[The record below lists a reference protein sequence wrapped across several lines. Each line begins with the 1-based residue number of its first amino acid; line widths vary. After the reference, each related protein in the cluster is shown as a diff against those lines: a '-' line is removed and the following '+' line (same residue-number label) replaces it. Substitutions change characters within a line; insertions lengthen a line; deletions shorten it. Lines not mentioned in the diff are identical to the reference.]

1 MRRLL
6 LVAVLAI
13 VGMPAVVFGQA
24 KRPLDHDAYDIW
36 MGIQDQAISN
46 DGRWV
51 LYTLVPQDGDAELRV
66 HSQISNVVY
75 TIPRGRSPEFTADG
89 QFVVTLIKPELA
101 ISRQARREHKR
112 PNEQPKDSLGILNL
126 SNGDVFRTEMVKSYK
141 LPEDADGWVAYLLDE
156 ASSRGEPTEA
166 AEEPEPAEDEA
177 EDENRKEKNAG
188 TMLVVRNLTSG
199 SETEIEH
206 VTEYAFAVNGRRL
219 AYSVSTKDGASDG
232 LFVIAVENANVTT
245 LAVGEGEYK
254 SPTFDESGDQVAFLS
269 NRDDYD
275 AEVSA
280 YSLFH
285 WSAGADGASVLV
297 TEATQAVRDGWWVS
311 EHGNISFSDNGERL
325 FFGTAPRPEPE
336 VEDSLLDEERVKL
349 DIWNW
354 QDPYIQPMQLIQ
366 ANRERRRTY
375 LGVVHLESGDVVQ
388 LATPEVP
395 TVDVGQDGDA
405 TVALGRS
412 GLPYR
417 QLTSWDT
424 PGYNDYYLVDVATGS
439 RQLFHERLHGTM
451 DLSPNGT
458 YAVWWDNQELAW
470 YGRAVDGGQAT
481 SLTASMTYPVHNE
494 DHDWPYRPNAYGTAG
509 WTEGDAEFLVYDRY
523 DIWALDPAG
532 QSLPRSI
539 TEGVGRRENLRFRYV
554 DLDRETETIAPDQPM
569 TLSVFNTDTKASGF
583 YRDRV
588 NGDRAPERLVA
599 MDFRF
604 SRPTKAKD
612 ANVVLFT
619 RSSVAEFPDLWVSNL
634 EFDNMREVSDAN
646 PQQEEYVW
654 ANVELMEW
662 RSTDGIPLQGLLYK
676 PENFDPSQKY
686 PLMVT
691 FYERNSDNLH
701 AHAAP
706 IPHRS
711 VVQPIFYASRGYLV
725 FVPDVVYQVGYPGES
740 AMDAIMPGVLQ
751 LAQEDYVDEEN
762 IAAQGH
768 SWGGYQIAYMVTKTN
783 MFKAV
788 GAGAIVS
795 NMISAYGGIRW
806 GTGMSRMFQYE
817 KTQSRI
823 GATLW
828 EAPVRYIENSPIFW
842 ADKVETPMLMMHN
855 DHDAAVPWYQG
866 IEMFV
871 ALRRLNKPVWM
882 VNYNDEPH
890 WPTTYANKRD
900 WNIRMQQFFD
910 HYLKGAPA
918 PVWLAEGIPALLKG
932 KTLGLEEVQ
941 RP

>member
-1 MRRLL
+1 MRRYL

-13 VGMPAVVFGQA
+13 VCMPAVVFGQA

-75 TIPRGRSPEFTADG
+75 TIPRGRSPQFTTDG
-89 QFVVTLIKPELA
+89 QFVVTIIKPELE

-141 LPEDADGWVAYLLDE
+141 LPEDAGGWVAYLLEE
-156 ASSRGEPTEA
+156 ASSRGESTEA
-166 AEEPEPAEDEA
+166 AEEPEAAEDEA
-177 EDENRKEKNAG
+177 EDENRKEKTAG

-199 SETEIEH
+199 TETEVEH
-206 VTEYAFAVNGRRL
+206 VTEYAFASNGRRL
-219 AYSVSTKDGASDG
+219 VYSLSTKDGANDG
-232 LFVIAVENANVTT
+232 VFVMAVEDANVTT

-285 WSAGADGASVLV
+285 WSAGADGARALV

-311 EHGNISFSDNGERL
+311 EHGDISFSDTGERL

-395 TVDVGQDGDA
+395 MVEVGQDGDA
-405 TVALGRS
+405 KVALGRS
-412 GLPYR
+412 DLPYR
-417 QLTSWDT
+417 QLMSWDT

-481 SLTASMTYPVHNE
+481 NLTKSLPYPVHNE
-494 DHDWPYRPNAYGTAG
+494 DHDWPYRPNAYGNAG
-509 WTEGDAEFLVYDRY
+509 WTEDDGEFLVYDRY

-532 QSLPRSI
+532 QSLPRCI
-539 TEGVGRRENLRFRYV
+539 TDGFGRRENLRFRYV
-554 DLDRETETIAPDQPM
+554 DLDRENETIASDQPM

-588 NGDRAPERLVA
+588 NGRPSPRKSRCDGFSILQTHKGERRQRGVVYAIECRGVPRSLGEQPRVRQHAGGERCQPAAGRVYLGHRRDDGVA
-599 MDFRF
+599 LNGWYPASGIALQAREL
-604 SRPTKAKD
+604 R
-612 ANVVLFT
+612 
-619 RSSVAEFPDLWVSNL
+619 SVAEIPADGDFLRTELRQPARTCSADPPQVRRSADLLCQSWL
-634 EFDNMREVSDAN
+634 
-646 PQQEEYVW
+646 
-654 ANVELMEW
+654 
-662 RSTDGIPLQGLLYK
+662 
-676 PENFDPSQKY
+676 
-686 PLMVT
+686 
-691 FYERNSDNLH
+691 
-701 AHAAP
+701 
-706 IPHRS
+706 
-711 VVQPIFYASRGYLV
+711 
-725 FVPDVVYQVGYPGES
+725 
-740 AMDAIMPGVLQ
+740 PGVRSRCRVSGGVSRRERDGRD
-751 LAQEDYVDEEN
+751 LARR
-762 IAAQGH
+762 AA
-768 SWGGYQIAYMVTKTN
+768 
-783 MFKAV
+783 
-788 GAGAIVS
+788 AGAR
-795 NMISAYGGIRW
+795 G
-806 GTGMSRMFQYE
+806 
-817 KTQSRI
+817 
-823 GATLW
+823 
-828 EAPVRYIENSPIFW
+828 
-842 ADKVETPMLMMHN
+842 
-855 DHDAAVPWYQG
+855 
-866 IEMFV
+866 
-871 ALRRLNKPVWM
+871 LR
-882 VNYNDEPH
+882 
-890 WPTTYANKRD
+890 
-900 WNIRMQQFFD
+900 
-910 HYLKGAPA
+910 G
-918 PVWLAEGIPALLKG
+918 
-932 KTLGLEEVQ
+932 
-941 RP
+941 

>member
-1 MRRLL
+1 MRRFFLVTV
-6 LVAVLAI
+6 LVAV
-13 VGMPAVVFGQA
+13 VFPAMAFAQA
-24 KRPLDHDAYDIW
+24 KRPLDHASYDIW
-36 MGIQDQAISN
+36 MSIEDETISD

-66 HSQISNVVY
+66 HSQISNVTY
-75 TIPRGRSPEFTADG
+75 SIPRGRSPQFTADG
-89 QFVVTLIKPELA
+89 QFVVTIIKPELEL
-101 ISRQARREHKR
+101 SRQARRENKR
-112 PNEQPKDSLGILNL
+112 SNEQPKDSLAILNL
-126 SNGDVFRTEMVKSYK
+126 SNGDVFRTERVKSYK
-141 LPEDADGWVAYLLDE
+141 LADDAGGWVAYLLDE
-156 ASSRGEPTEA
+156 TASRGDTTA
-166 AEEPEPAEDEA
+166 SREEPDSTEDEA
-177 EDENRKEKNAG
+177 ADEPKKEKKAG
-188 TMLVVRNLTSG
+188 TTLLVRELASG
-199 SETEIEH
+199 DETDIEH
-206 VTEYAFAVNGRRL
+206 VTEYAFTKNGLRL
-219 AYSVSTKDGASDG
+219 AYAVSTKDGADDG
-232 LFVIAVENANVTT
+232 VYVLDVEDANVVA
-245 LAVGEGEYK
+245 LATGEGEYK
-254 SPTFDESGDQVAFLS
+254 SPTFDNSGDQIAFLS
-269 NRDDYD
+269 NRDDYA

-285 WSAGADGASVLV
+285 WRAGFDEARVLV
-297 TEATQAVRDGWWVS
+297 TEATPAVPGGWWVS
-311 EHGNISFSDNGERL
+311 DNGNISFSDNGARV
-325 FFGTAPRPEPE
+325 FFGTAPRPDPE

-349 DIWNW
+349 DIWHW
-354 QDPYIQPMQLIQ
+354 QDPYIQPMQLLQ

-375 LGVVHLESGDVVQ
+375 LSVVVLESGDVVQ

-395 TVDVGQDGDA
+395 NVDVGQDGDA
-405 TVALGRS
+405 AIALGRS
-412 GLPYR
+412 ELPYR

-424 PGYNDYYLVDVATGS
+424 PDYNDYYLVDVATGDRS
-439 RQLFHERLHGTM
+439 LFHEKLHGTM

-470 YGRAVDGGQAT
+470 YGRAVDGGQST
-481 SLTASMTYPVHNE
+481 NLTASLTYPVHNE
-494 DHDWPYRPNAYGTAG
+494 DHDWPYRPDAYGSAG
-509 WTEGDAEFLVYDRY
+509 WTEGDSEFLVYDRF
-523 DIWALDPAG
+523 DIWALDPMGRAA
-532 QSLPRSI
+532 PRSI
-539 TEGVGRRENLRFRYV
+539 TEGTGRRNNLRFRYV
-554 DLDRETETIAPDQPM
+554 DLDRENEAIPSDQPL
-569 TLSVFNTDTKASGF
+569 TLSVFNTVTKASGF

-588 NGDRAPERLVA
+588 RGERAPESLVA

-604 SRPTKAKD
+604 SSPTKAEN
-612 ANVVLFT
+612 ANVVLYT
-619 RSSVAEFPDLWVSNL
+619 RSSVEEFPNLWVSNL
-634 EFDNMREVSDAN
+634 DFDNMRQVSDAN

-654 ANVELMEW
+654 ATVELVDW
-662 RSTDGIPLQGLLYK
+662 RSTDGTPLQGLLYK
-676 PENFDPSQKY
+676 PENFDPSLKY

-691 FYERNSDNLH
+691 FYERNSDNLFS
-701 AHAAP
+701 HAAP

-725 FVPDVVYQVGYPGES
+725 FVPDIVYQVGYPGES
-740 AMDAIMPGVLQ
+740 AMDAVMPGVLQ
-751 LAQEDYVDEEN
+751 LAREDYVDEEN

-783 MFKAV
+783 LFKAV

-828 EAPVRYIENSPIFW
+828 EAPMRYIENSPIFW
-842 ADKVETPMLMMHN
+842 ADKVETPILMMHN

-910 HYLKGAPA
+910 HYLKGASA
-918 PVWLAEGIPALLKG
+918 PVWLSEGIPAVLKG
-932 KTLGLEEVQ
+932 RTLGLEEAG
-941 RP
+941 RR